1 MSQQLLSDEAI
12 SVATTKRPD
21 AIRIGLCGIGRTGFG
36 RVRREISALPECVIA
51 AGFDVIRERADQLA
65 HECGSTVHDSFQS
78 LLADKG
84 VDVVVIATRSYQHAE
99 MAIAALDTGK
109 HVVVEKPMATTL
121 AGADAMI
128 AAAARSPGKLMVRHS
143 RRFDPEF
150 IAARRAIESG
160 KLGTPHLVK
169 IRHHEYVRRTDWQTL
184 REFGGGQLLNWGP
197 HLIDWA
203 LQLLGS
209 PAKEVWSD
217 CRRIAAAGDAEDHV
231 KLLIRG
237 ENGCVAD
244 VEISGA
250 TAIPEPQF
258 VIAGSRGAMSIDGQ
272 TCRLRYLKNPD
283 IAATEA
289 TGATPDQ
296 RQRPRLSDDL
306 EWIEEICPVGPLHP
320 GQFWIEVYRHLRLGV
335 SFPITLDQARQTMRV
350 IELARPDHPSVD

>member
-1 MSQQLLSDEAI
+1 MPQQLLSDEASSI
-12 SVATTKRPD
+12 ATTKRPD

-51 AGFDVIRERADQLA
+51 AGFDVIRERAEQLA
-65 HECGSTVHDSFQS
+65 HECGSTVYDSFES

-84 VDVVVIATRSYQHAE
+84 VDVVVIATRSHQHAE
-99 MAIAALDTGK
+99 MSIAALDAGK

-128 AAAARSPGKLMVRHS
+128 AAASRSAGKLIVRHN

-169 IRHHEYVRRTDWQTL
+169 IRHHEYVRRSDWQTL

-203 LQLLGS
+203 LQLIGS
-209 PAKEVWSD
+209 PLAEVWSD

-231 KLLIRG
+231 KLLIRA

-258 VIAGSRGAMSIDGQ
+258 SVAGSRGAMSIDGQ
-272 TCRLRYLKNPD
+272 TSRLRYLKSAD
-283 IAATEA
+283 IASTEA
-289 TGATPDQ
+289 TAATPDQ
-296 RQRPRLSDDL
+296 HQRPRSSDGL
-306 EWIEEICPVGPLHP
+306 EWIEESHPVGPLHP

-335 SFPITLDQARQTMRV
+335 PFPITLDQARQTMRV